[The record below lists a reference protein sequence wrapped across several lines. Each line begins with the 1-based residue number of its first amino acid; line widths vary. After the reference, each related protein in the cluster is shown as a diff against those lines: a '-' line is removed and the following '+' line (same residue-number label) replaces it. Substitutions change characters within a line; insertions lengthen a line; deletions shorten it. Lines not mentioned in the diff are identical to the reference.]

1 MRLAYVK
8 DLQVLQTEDF
18 EAEVLADQREEGLL
32 ESEAVDA
39 EQQTVFERFDAF
51 CALYVGQDLL
61 ALLEDH
67 LLELLALFVQ
77 RFALDE
83 LGEVVVVLVLDAQQ
97 AGDLSVLLSV
107 TRAYRKT

>member
-39 EQQTVFERFDAF
+39 EQQTVFER
-51 CALYVGQDLL
+51 CSGTILQ
-61 ALLEDH
+61 
-67 LLELLALFVQ
+67 
-77 RFALDE
+77 
-83 LGEVVVVLVLDAQQ
+83 
-97 AGDLSVLLSV
+97 
-107 TRAYRKT
+107 TW